1 MIFRPQCDD
10 TMKVKQLS
18 NIALSA
24 TSVSS
29 SLKRQLKGL
38 IWMPP
43 DFSTEIAQAWF
54 LTLSVTKSKALN
66 MQKMKINRYLCK
78 LSREIMTLFTGQMDT
93 ASTRMN
99 FLINPSLKQQL
110 SYLKV
115 QVKFDHMSKLN
126 QKFDGIKDD
135 MIEDIQ
141 EQIEVFGS
149 VYQLMVHK

>member
-1 MIFRPQCDD
+1 
-10 TMKVKQLS
+10 
-18 NIALSA
+18 
-24 TSVSS
+24 
-29 SLKRQLKGL
+29 
-38 IWMPP
+38 
-43 DFSTEIAQAWF
+43 
-54 LTLSVTKSKALN
+54 
-66 MQKMKINRYLCK
+66 
-78 LSREIMTLFTGQMDT
+78 MTLFTGQMDT

-115 QVKFDHMSKLN
+115 QVKFDHMSKLY

-149 VYQLMVHK
+149 VYQLLIHQ

>member
-1 MIFRPQCDD
+1 M
-10 TMKVKQLS
+10 
-18 NIALSA
+18 A
-24 TSVSS
+24 
-29 SLKRQLKGL
+29 
-38 IWMPP
+38 
-43 DFSTEIAQAWF
+43 
-54 LTLSVTKSKALN
+54 
-66 MQKMKINRYLCK
+66 
-78 LSREIMTLFTGQMDT
+78 LFTVQMDT

-115 QVKFDHMSKLN
+115 QVKFDHMLKLN

-149 VYQLMVHK
+149 VYQLMVRK